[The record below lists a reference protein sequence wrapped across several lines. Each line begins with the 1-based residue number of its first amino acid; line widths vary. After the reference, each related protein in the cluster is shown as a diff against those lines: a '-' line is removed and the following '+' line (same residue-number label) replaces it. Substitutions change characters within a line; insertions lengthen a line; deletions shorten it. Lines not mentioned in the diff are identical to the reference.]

1 MSSGSKA
8 GRLSF
13 VEFQSPTLVENA
25 PEGSEWLHEIKYD
38 GYRTELIIESGKAR
52 AFTRRGYD
60 WSHRYRRIVQA
71 AAGLPVKAAII
82 DGEAV
87 VLGDTGLPDYQALE
101 RELGNPN
108 SAKLIFYAFDLLHLN
123 GRDLRQQ
130 PLVKRKAA
138 LEKLLKDT
146 APTLT
151 YVEHLEV
158 SGTDVFE
165 HACRM
170 GLEGI
175 VSKRTDA
182 TYRSGVQTSWL
193 KVKCVKSDTFPIVAF
208 VEKLGAHPRRIA
220 SLYIGR
226 REGDRLL
233 YAGKARS
240 GYTLSA
246 AQLVRERLDPLITSK
261 SPLSEPIVKPKATWV
276 RPEVLAEVQ
285 FSGVTDRGVLRE
297 AVFKGLREDL
307 VPIPAK
313 PPAPSKR
320 RGPVREHGVPSE
332 NILQLLPDAVSPSKD
347 ELARYWERVADQA
360 LVHLGHRPLKLVR
373 HALGATFYHKGTLPK
388 VPPSVHQLR
397 VQKREGGEGV
407 RVWVDDLAGL
417 LGLVEMDAVELHP
430 WNATVDDIEHADRI
444 VLDLDPGEGVEW
456 DEVIE
461 TALALRDL
469 LETEGLESWPKV
481 TGGKGI
487 HLMAPLETKI
497 THDNARLLARSFA
510 NRLAE
515 AHPDRY
521 LLTSAPSARRG
532 RIFIDYLRNGRGNT
546 AVGAFSPRA
555 RPGFPIARPVTWS
568 QVEAHIRADAFNIDR
583 PLRAAVGKAA

>member
-1 MSSGSKA
+1 MTSGKD
-8 GRLSF
+8 RLSF
-13 VEFQSPTLVENA
+13 IEFQSPTLVEKA
-25 PEGSEWLHEIKYD
+25 PEGGEWLHEIKYD
-38 GYRTELIIESGKAR
+38 GYRTQLIVEGATAR

-71 AAGLPVKAAII
+71 AAGLPVKSAII

-101 RELGNPN
+101 RELGNAN
-108 SAKLIFYAFDLLHLN
+108 SSRLIFYAFDLLHLD

-130 PLVKRKAA
+130 PLVERKAA
-138 LEKLLKDT
+138 LETLLKDS

-151 YVEHLEV
+151 YAEHLEV
-158 SGTDVFE
+158 SGREMFD

-175 VSKRTDA
+175 VSKRADA
-182 TYRSGVQTSWL
+182 PYRSGVQTSWV
-193 KVKCVKSDTFPIVAF
+193 KVKCIKSDTFPIVAF
-208 VEKLGAHPRRIA
+208 VEKLGAEPRRIA

-233 YAGKARS
+233 YAGKAQS
-240 GYTLSA
+240 GYTLEVA
-246 AQLVRERLDPLITSK
+246 RRVRERLDPLIIGK

-285 FSGVTDRGVLRE
+285 FSGVTDRGILRE

-307 VPIPAK
+307 VTVPPK

-320 RGPVREHGVPSE
+320 RADRDHGVPRE

-347 ELARYWERVADQA
+347 ELVRYWSLVADQA
-360 LVHLGHRPLKLVR
+360 LVHLGRRPLKLVR
-373 HALGATFYHKGTLPK
+373 HAFGATFYHKGPLPEI
-388 VPPSVHQLR
+388 PAAVHQLR
-397 VQKREGGEGV
+397 VEKREGGEGT
-407 RVWVDDLAGL
+407 RVWVDDLDGL

-456 DEVIE
+456 AQVTE
-461 TALALRDL
+461 TALALRD
-469 LETEGLESWPKV
+469 
-481 TGGKGI
+481 I
-487 HLMAPLETKI
+487 MA
-497 THDNARLLARSFA
+497 
-510 NRLAE
+510 
-515 AHPDRY
+515 
-521 LLTSAPSARRG
+521 
-532 RIFIDYLRNGRGNT
+532 
-546 AVGAFSPRA
+546 
-555 RPGFPIARPVTWS
+555 
-568 QVEAHIRADAFNIDR
+568 
-583 PLRAAVGKAA
+583 

>member
-1 MSSGSKA
+1 MTSGKD
-8 GRLSF
+8 RLSF
-13 VEFQSPTLVENA
+13 IEFQSPTLVEKA
-25 PEGSEWLHEIKYD
+25 PEGGEWLHEIKYD
-38 GYRTELIIESGKAR
+38 GYRTQLIVEGATAR

-71 AAGLPVKAAII
+71 AAGLPVKSAII

-108 SAKLIFYAFDLLHLN
+108 SSRLIFYAFDLLHLD

-130 PLVKRKAA
+130 PLVERKAA
-138 LEKLLKDT
+138 LETLLKDS

-151 YVEHLEV
+151 YAEHLEV
-158 SGTDVFE
+158 SGREMFD

-175 VSKRTDA
+175 VSKRADA
-182 TYRSGVQTSWL
+182 PYRSGVQTSWV
-193 KVKCVKSDTFPIVAF
+193 KVKCIKSDTFPIVAF
-208 VEKLGAHPRRIA
+208 VEKLGAEPRRIA
-220 SLYIGR
+220 SLYIGK

-233 YAGKARS
+233 YAGKAQS
-240 GYTLSA
+240 GYTLEVA
-246 AQLVRERLDPLITSK
+246 RRVRERLDPLIIGK

-285 FSGVTDRGVLRE
+285 FSGVTDRGILRE

-307 VPIPAK
+307 VAVPPK

-320 RGPVREHGVPSE
+320 RADRDHGVPRE

-347 ELARYWERVADQA
+347 ELVRYWSLVADQA
-360 LVHLGHRPLKLVR
+360 LVHLGRRPLKLVR
-373 HALGATFYHKGTLPK
+373 HAFGATFYHKGPLPEI
-388 VPPSVHQLR
+388 PAAVHQLR
-397 VQKREGGEGV
+397 VEKREGGEGT
-407 RVWVDDLAGL
+407 RVWVDDLDGL

-456 DEVIE
+456 AQVTE
-461 TALALRDL
+461 TALALRDIMAAS
-469 LETEGLESWPKV
+469 GLESWPKV

-487 HLMAPLETKI
+487 HLMAPLAAKM
-497 THDNARLLARSFA
+497 THDGAR
-510 NRLAE
+510 
-515 AHPDRY
+515 
-521 LLTSAPSARRG
+521 
-532 RIFIDYLRNGRGNT
+532 
-546 AVGAFSPRA
+546 
-555 RPGFPIARPVTWS
+555 
-568 QVEAHIRADAFNIDR
+568 Q
-583 PLRAAVGKAA
+583 